1 MDTRPK
7 KDDGDNG
14 GTDGSGIVGGIAT
27 GETVAAEGR
36 GSHFGGDGSKGGSSG
51 VDSGGKFM
59 GTG

>member
-7 KDDGDNG
+7 KDDSDNG
-14 GTDGSGIVGGIAT
+14 GTVGSDGVSGVVTGQTAAT
-27 GETVAAEGR
+27 EDS
-36 GSHFGGDGSKGGSSG
+36 GSRFGADGSKGGSSG

>member
-7 KDDGDNG
+7 KDDGDDG
-14 GTDGSGIVGGIAT
+14 GTGGSGGVGGIVT
-27 GETVAAEGR
+27 GETAAAEGR
-36 GSHFGGDGSKGGSSG
+36 GSCFGGDGSKGGSSG